1 MGVGSNL
8 KGAGKALY
16 YQAYALPLPVT
27 RYFAE
32 QAPIVDADRP
42 VRTTSFLH
50 PQPPQSRPYLGSAPG
65 GRSPKRGAAAAA
77 PAAQAYTRKQL
88 GAAAPAVLAMAYP
101 AYSHAALREMLD
113 LHAGD
118 VPAALDMLA
127 QLEGAGAGD
136 APADSS
142 KQVGL
147 LVASLAGSDA
157 LLWPSWSL
165 SGQQPAGRGG
175 KYGLF
180 LTL

>member
-1 MGVGSNL
+1 MN
-8 KGAGKALY
+8 GARKARHY
-16 YQAYALPLPVT
+16 PAYALPLPVT

-32 QAPIVDADRP
+32 QAPTVDAERP

-127 QLEGAGAGD
+127 QLEGAGAGE

-147 LVASLAGSDA
+147 MALHWQGQTLSCGLPGHLAANSQLGVAASMVCS
-157 LLWPSWSL
+157 
-165 SGQQPAGRGG
+165 
-175 KYGLF
+175 
-180 LTL
+180 